1 MKIKINIECTPE
13 EARTFLG
20 LPDISPVNT
29 MVMDEMQR
37 RMQDGFK
44 AMDPEALVK
53 GWLPTAFQGWEAM
66 QQLMQAQMRAAASKP
81 GRKEE

>member
-13 EARTFLG
+13 EARAFMG
-20 LPDISPVNT
+20 LPDIAPVNALVT
-29 MVMDEMQR
+29 EEMQK

-53 GWLPTAFQGWEAM
+53 GWLPTALQGWEAM
-66 QQLMQAQMRAAASKP
+66 QQVMQAQMRAATSEP
-81 GRKEE
+81 GQKDK